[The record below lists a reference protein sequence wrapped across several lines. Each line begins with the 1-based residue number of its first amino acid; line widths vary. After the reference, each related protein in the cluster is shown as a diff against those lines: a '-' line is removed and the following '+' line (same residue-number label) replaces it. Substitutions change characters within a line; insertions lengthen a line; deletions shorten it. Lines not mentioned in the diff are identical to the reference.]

1 MLSKIINTYEIIKP
15 GIARLII
22 SIVLIIILDL
32 VSTLLK
38 SIAIGSESR
47 KESAT
52 TERLISRVSITSL
65 L

>member
-1 MLSKIINTYEIIKP
+1 MKTYEMIKP

-38 SIAIGSESR
+38 SMAIGRERR

-52 TERLISRVSITSL
+52 TERLISRVSIMSFL
-65 L
+65 